1 MTWEQVHIFLDI
13 AATVGGLLVALIAW
27 LFKNGFNS
35 AKQDLVLQLN
45 KLELRI
51 AVYEA
56 ACTAE
61 RAELFRIIDRSR

>member
-13 AATVGGLLVALIAW
+13 AATVGGILVGVIGY
-27 LFKNGFNS
+27 LFKNGFNL
-35 AKQDLVLQLN
+35 AKQDLVAQLN

-61 RAELFRIIDRSR
+61 RAELFRVVNKLR